1 MRMATSIQQ
10 RLYPFSTCYGC
21 GPANNKGLQLQSFE
35 EGDEVVC
42 TFHPEEHHSNGMG
55 TLSGGVIATL
65 LDCHSGAAVF
75 VESARRSASG
85 AEFQPWVTTGLEIRY
100 RLPTL
105 LDTPSE
111 LRARILDAESDVMAV
126 QATLRVEGKVRV
138 QAESRWV
145 RIDRK

>member
-1 MRMATSIQQ
+1 MATSIQQ
-10 RLYPFSTCYGC
+10 RLYPFSTCYGY
-21 GPANNKGLQLQSFE
+21 GPANSKGLQLQSFE

-65 LDCHSGAAVF
+65 LD
-75 VESARRSASG
+75 
-85 AEFQPWVTTGLEIRY
+85 
-100 RLPTL
+100 
-105 LDTPSE
+105 TPSE
-111 LRARILDAESDVMAV
+111 LRARIIDAEADVMAV
-126 QATLRVEGKVRV
+126 QANLRIEGKVRV

>member
-1 MRMATSIQQ
+1 M
-10 RLYPFSTCYGC
+10 
-21 GPANNKGLQLQSFE
+21 
-35 EGDEVVC
+35 VC
-42 TFHPEEHHSNGMG
+42 TFHPEEHYSNGMG

-65 LDCHSGAAVF
+65 LDCHSGAAVV

-85 AEFQPWVTTGLEIRY
+85 TEFQPWVTTGLEIRY
-100 RLPTL
+100 RLPTSM
-105 LDTPSE
+105 DTPSE
-111 LRARILDAESDVMAV
+111 LRARIIDAEADVMAV